1 MREYPEKFIKTEDVD
16 IAGRE
21 RLGSFGIDISHFSNC
36 YILPGLTDVHVHLR
50 EPGFLYKETMKTGTL
65 SAAAGGFT
73 DIFSMPNL
81 DPCPDTVENLE
92 IQLAAIERDAC
103 VRVYP
108 YGAITMGERGQELSD
123 MERLADH
130 VIAFTDDGR
139 GVASE
144 EMMREAMKRAKAL
157 GKLIV
162 AHCEDENFPKESSE
176 SEWKQLERDIRL
188 IRETGC
194 SYHVCH
200 VSTRESI
207 ELVRKAKEEGLDIT
221 CETAPH
227 YLTISNDQ
235 VEDDG
240 RFKMNPPIK
249 GPEDREVLLEAIAD
263 GTIDMIA
270 TDHAPHSRDEKS
282 RGFADSAFGIVGMET
297 AFPVMYTK
305 LVETGIITADRL
317 IKLMCDGPRKR
328 FGLPGTSIA
337 SELSSAAPT
346 FAIWD
351 LDSRYRIDP
360 EGFQSMGRS
369 CPFEGWTVTGRCLL
383 TAVDGKVVW
392 RY

>member
-1 MREYPEKFIKTEDVD
+1 
-16 IAGRE
+16 
-21 RLGSFGIDISHFSNC
+21 
-36 YILPGLTDVHVHLR
+36 
-50 EPGFLYKETMKTGTL
+50 MKTGTL

-305 LVETGIITADRL
+305 LVETGTITADRL
-317 IKLMCDGPRKR
+317 IQLMCDGPRKR

>member
-123 MERLADH
+123 MERLANH

-305 LVETGIITADRL
+305 LVETGTITADRL
-317 IKLMCDGPRKR
+317 IQLMCDGPRKR

>member
-1 MREYPEKFIKTEDVD
+1 MREYPEKFIKIEDLNVAD
-16 IAGRE
+16 RE
-21 RLGSFGIDISHFSNC
+21 RLGAIGIDVSHFSDC

-50 EPGFLYKETMKTGTL
+50 EPGFLYKETMKTGTM

-81 DPCPDTVENLE
+81 DPCPDTVENLGV
-92 IQLAAIERDAC
+92 QLAAIEKDAC

-108 YGAITMGERGQELSD
+108 YGAITKGEQGHELSD
-123 MERLADH
+123 MEGLADR

-144 EMMREAMKRAKAL
+144 EVMKEAMKKAKAL

-162 AHCEDENFPKESSE
+162 AHCEDESFPKESSE

-194 SYHVCH
+194 AYHVCH
-200 VSTRESI
+200 VSTKESI
-207 ELVRKAKEEGLDIT
+207 ELIRKAKEEGLDVT

-227 YLTISNDQ
+227 YLTISSDEI
-235 VEDDG
+235 EDDG

-249 GPEDREVLLEAIAD
+249 GPGDRDALLEAIAD

-270 TDHAPHSRDEKS
+270 TDHAPHSSEEKS
-282 RGFADSAFGIVGMET
+282 RGFAGSAFGIVGMET
-297 AFPVMYTK
+297 AFPVLYTK
-305 LVETGIITADRL
+305 LVKSGIITADKL
-317 IKLMCDGPRKR
+317 IELLYDGPRKR
-328 FGLPGTSIA
+328 FDLPVRSVREEIS
-337 SELSSAAPT
+337 SEMPT

-351 LDSRYRIDP
+351 LNSRYEIDP
-360 EGFQSMGRS
+360 GKFQTKGRS
-369 CPFEGWTVTGRCLL
+369 CPFEGWKVAGRCLL

>member
-108 YGAITMGERGQELSD
+108 YGSITMGERGQELSD

-249 GPEDREVLLEAIAD
+249 EPEDREVLLEAIAD

-317 IKLMCDGPRKR
+317 IQLMCDGPRKR

>member
-1 MREYPEKFIKTEDVD
+1 MREYPEKFIKIEDLNVAD
-16 IAGRE
+16 RE
-21 RLGSFGIDISHFSNC
+21 RLGAIGIDVSHFSDC

-50 EPGFLYKETMKTGTL
+50 EPGFLYKETMKTGTM

-81 DPCPDTVENLE
+81 DPCPDTVENLGV
-92 IQLAAIERDAC
+92 QLAAIEKDAC

-108 YGAITMGERGQELSD
+108 YGAITKGEQGHELSD
-123 MERLADH
+123 MEGLADR

-144 EMMREAMKRAKAL
+144 EMMKEAMKKAKAL

-162 AHCEDENFPKESSE
+162 AHCEDESFPKESSE

-194 SYHVCH
+194 AYHVCH
-200 VSTRESI
+200 VSTKESI
-207 ELVRKAKEEGLDIT
+207 ELIRKAKEEGLDVT

-227 YLTISNDQ
+227 YLTISSDEI
-235 VEDDG
+235 EDDG

-249 GPEDREVLLEAIAD
+249 GPGDRDALLEAIAD

-270 TDHAPHSRDEKS
+270 TDHAPHSSEEKS
-282 RGFADSAFGIVGMET
+282 RGFAGSAFGIVGMET
-297 AFPVMYTK
+297 AFPVLYTK
-305 LVETGIITADRL
+305 LVKSGIITADKL
-317 IKLMCDGPRKR
+317 IELLYDGPRKR
-328 FGLPGTSIA
+328 FDLPVRSVREEIS
-337 SELSSAAPT
+337 SEMPT

-351 LDSRYRIDP
+351 LNSRYEIDP
-360 EGFQSMGRS
+360 GKFQTKGRS
-369 CPFEGWTVTGRCLL
+369 CPFEGWKVAGRCLL

>member
-305 LVETGIITADRL
+305 LVETGTITADRL
-317 IKLMCDGPRKR
+317 IQLMCDGPRKR

-383 TAVDGKVVW
+383 AAVDGKVVW

>member
-108 YGAITMGERGQELSD
+108 YGSITMGERGQELSD

-249 GPEDREVLLEAIAD
+249 GPEDREALLEAIAD

-317 IKLMCDGPRKR
+317 IQLMCDGPRKR

-351 LDSRYRIDP
+351 LGSRYRIDP

>member
-1 MREYPEKFIKTEDVD
+1 MREYPEKFIKIEDLNVAD
-16 IAGRE
+16 RE
-21 RLGSFGIDISHFSNC
+21 RLGAIGIDVSHFSDC

-50 EPGFLYKETMKTGTL
+50 EPGFLYKETMKTGTM

-81 DPCPDTVENLE
+81 DPCPDTVENLGV
-92 IQLAAIERDAC
+92 QLAAIEKDAC

-108 YGAITMGERGQELSD
+108 YGAITKGEQGHELSD
-123 MERLADH
+123 MEGLADR

-144 EMMREAMKRAKAL
+144 EMMKEAMKKAKAL

-162 AHCEDENFPKESSE
+162 AHCEDESFPKESSE

-194 SYHVCH
+194 AYHVCH
-200 VSTRESI
+200 VSTKESI
-207 ELVRKAKEEGLDIT
+207 ELIGKAKEEGLDVT

-227 YLTISNDQ
+227 YLTISSDEI
-235 VEDDG
+235 EDDG

-249 GPEDREVLLEAIAD
+249 GPRDRDALLEAIAD

-270 TDHAPHSRDEKS
+270 TDHAPHSSEEKS
-282 RGFADSAFGIVGMET
+282 RGFAGSAFGIVGMET
-297 AFPVMYTK
+297 AFPVLYTK
-305 LVETGIITADRL
+305 LVKSGIITADKL
-317 IKLMCDGPRKR
+317 IELLYDGPRKR
-328 FGLPGTSIA
+328 FDLPVRSVREEIS
-337 SELSSAAPT
+337 SEMPT

-351 LDSRYRIDP
+351 LNSRYEIDP
-360 EGFQSMGRS
+360 GKFQTKGRS
-369 CPFEGWTVTGRCLL
+369 CPFEGWQVAGRCLL

>member
-200 VSTRESI
+200 VSPRESI

-305 LVETGIITADRL
+305 LVETGTITADRL
-317 IKLMCDGPRKR
+317 IQLMCDGPRKR

-383 TAVDGKVVW
+383 TAVYGKVVW

>member
-317 IKLMCDGPRKR
+317 IQLMCDGPRKR

>member
-92 IQLAAIERDAC
+92 IQLVAIERDAC

-108 YGAITMGERGQELSD
+108 YGSITMGERGQELSD

-270 TDHAPHSRDEKS
+270 TDHAPHSRAEKS

-317 IKLMCDGPRKR
+317 IQLMCDGPRKR

>member
-1 MREYPEKFIKTEDVD
+1 M
-16 IAGRE
+16 
-21 RLGSFGIDISHFSNC
+21 
-36 YILPGLTDVHVHLR
+36 
-50 EPGFLYKETMKTGTL
+50 
-65 SAAAGGFT
+65 
-73 DIFSMPNL
+73 
-81 DPCPDTVENLE
+81 
-92 IQLAAIERDAC
+92 
-103 VRVYP
+103 
-108 YGAITMGERGQELSD
+108 
-123 MERLADH
+123 
-130 VIAFTDDGR
+130 
-139 GVASE
+139 
-144 EMMREAMKRAKAL
+144 
-157 GKLIV
+157 
-162 AHCEDENFPKESSE
+162 
-176 SEWKQLERDIRL
+176 
-188 IRETGC
+188 
-194 SYHVCH
+194 CH

-317 IKLMCDGPRKR
+317 IQLMCDGPRKR

>member
-1 MREYPEKFIKTEDVD
+1 MREYPEKFIKIEDLNVAD
-16 IAGRE
+16 RE
-21 RLGSFGIDISHFSNC
+21 RLGAIGIDVSHFSDC

-50 EPGFLYKETMKTGTL
+50 EPGFLYKETMKTGTM

-81 DPCPDTVENLE
+81 DPCPDTVENLGV
-92 IQLAAIERDAC
+92 QLAAIEKDAC

-108 YGAITMGERGQELSD
+108 YGAITKGEQGHELSD
-123 MERLADH
+123 MEGLADR

-144 EMMREAMKRAKAL
+144 EMMKEAMKKAKAL

-162 AHCEDENFPKESSE
+162 AHCEDESFPKESSE

-194 SYHVCH
+194 AYHVCH
-200 VSTRESI
+200 VSTKESI
-207 ELVRKAKEEGLDIT
+207 ELIRKAKEEGLDVT

-227 YLTISNDQ
+227 YLTISSDEI
-235 VEDDG
+235 EDDG

-249 GPEDREVLLEAIAD
+249 GPRDRDALLEAIAD

-270 TDHAPHSRDEKS
+270 TDHAPHSSEEKS
-282 RGFADSAFGIVGMET
+282 RGFAGSAFGIVGMET
-297 AFPVMYTK
+297 AFPVLYTK
-305 LVETGIITADRL
+305 LVKSGIITADKL
-317 IKLMCDGPRKR
+317 IELLYDGPRKR
-328 FGLPGTSIA
+328 FDLPVRSVREEIS
-337 SELSSAAPT
+337 SEMPT

-351 LDSRYRIDP
+351 LNSRYEIDP
-360 EGFQSMGRS
+360 GKFQTKGRS
-369 CPFEGWTVTGRCLL
+369 CPFEGWQVAGRCLL